1 MICFTRIPLK
11 DFIKK
16 HNPQEPKKETIENF
30 EKEINNLLENAPKQD
45 DEEFQ
50 KNEINKFLKNTY
62 GYDCNTY
69 KKVDSAI
76 YVDGEVRVL
85 IEVKA
90 LNNRNEF
97 PKNRENP
104 ISKAFCQM
112 VLYFLE
118 EIEKEKNNSLK
129 HTIICNAH
137 EFFLFDC
144 KDLLFLKEDK
154 RIKDFYKK
162 CAKKEGT
169 DSSKPKFYKDL
180 EQYLQEDFQG
190 ELRYTHFNLSNYD
203 PKELPLIY
211 QVLSQEVLLKQ
222 RKTLDAN
229 TLNKDFYEELLYI
242 LGLEEQNDKGKI
254 LIKPSRTQNSLS
266 AALKKKYE
274 NLDDEEVMALL
285 IAWNNRILFLRLL
298 ESLLI
303 SFKHFEKPFLTT
315 ENFKDFNALNTLFFE
330 VLAKKNSERSL
341 NKEDKIL
348 EKIPYLNS
356 SLFDQTPL
364 ELKGHEIRLLENKKL
379 ELYQNSVLKK
389 HENYQEKK
397 ELPLLKY
404 LFEFLRLYK
413 FTTTPKD
420 IKDNTDTSESR
431 LINPSVLGLVF
442 EKLNGY
448 KEGSFY
454 TPSFITSYM
463 CKESI
468 TPIVLDKFNAIYQW
482 DCENLKALR
491 EKIDRNFSNEKA
503 KEYLNTLLT
512 LRICDPAVG
521 SGHFLVSALNEMV
534 LIAYELGL
542 IASLYRHELRLE
554 NDEIIIHHA
563 QTGEIFNYKKP
574 HSENDP
580 HHQIQKELFELKK
593 DIIENCLFGV
603 DINPNS
609 CEITKLRLW
618 IELLKYS
625 YYIFEKGK
633 NTNNLETL
641 PNIDINIKCANSLVS
656 RFALKDKALL
666 KTEKNKN
673 LEYYIAEYKE
683 LVKIYKDPKILESL
697 TRPIKDS
704 NAVRK
709 YAKERLYQELAQNP
723 NKDFKKALNDRI
735 EKIKEAFKLTLEP
748 PQKELKFKKFLKE
761 HLELYGKSI
770 LEEANDNGLELE
782 ALALEKK
789 MAHEGLFHDYTPYP
803 KLDKTDKVVGLE
815 HFNRYVLTSYK
826 DLQDENERYANALE
840 WRFEFPEVLND
851 EGDFLGFDC
860 IIGNPPYIRQEH
872 IKDLKPLLQKQYQ
885 DFYNSTADIYTYFFA
900 LAYHLLKEKGFNAFI
915 TSNKYARAKYGA
927 KLRELL
933 LKKTTLVSY
942 MELNALKVFESA
954 AVDTSIMSFIKQTPP
969 KESDFEYYE
978 PTPNDKDDLKSTP
991 HLPMKQ
997 NALSTESFIFANAT
1011 LLDLRDKIESV
1022 GTPLKD
1028 WDIQINY
1035 GIKTGANEAFIIPTE
1050 KREEILKNCD
1060 DAQKDERGMSER
1072 ERTKELIKPILRG
1085 KDIKRY
1091 SYEWADLWVIIA
1103 KFGSHEF
1110 LEVEYPTIYNH
1121 LLQYKDQL
1129 EQRGQCRYSRGP
1141 QNSNKPYPG
1150 QHHWLELDNNP
1161 KDSYL
1166 QDFEKEKIV
1175 YGEIVQ
1181 EPRFYLDNG
1190 ECELGVF
1197 YAEATSFILT
1207 GEHLRYLLGML
1218 HSKLITFAFKT
1229 FYAGGGLGESGYRY
1243 KKAFIERLP
1252 IPQITEKNQELA
1264 DKITDGAK
1272 QILALKAKDP
1282 KANTQGL
1289 EKEIDALV
1297 YQLYHL
1303 TDEEIKTI
1311 ENGQ

>member
-1 MICFTRIPLK
+1 MIRFAHISLK

-30 EKEINNLLENAPKQD
+30 EKEINSLLENAPKQD

-50 KNEINKFLKNTY
+50 KNEINSFLKNTY
-62 GYDCNTY
+62 GYRCNTN

-76 YVDGEVRVL
+76 YVDKEVRVL

-90 LNNRNEF
+90 LNNKTEF

-104 ISKAFCQM
+104 LSKAFCQM

-144 KDLLFLKEDK
+144 KDLLFLNDDK
-154 RIKDFYKK
+154 RIKKFYKNY
-162 CAKKEGT
+162 AKKEGT

-190 ELRYTHFNLSNYD
+190 ELRYTYFNLSD
-203 PKELPLIY
+203 DFKELPLIY

-222 RKTLDAN
+222 KRTLDAN

-266 AALKKKYE
+266 DALKEQYTD
-274 NLDDEEVMALL
+274 LDDEEVMALL

-315 ENFKDFNALNTLFFE
+315 ENFKTFNALNTLFFE
-330 VLAKKNSERSL
+330 VLAKKNSERL
-341 NKEDKIL
+341 PEIKEDKIL

-356 SLFDQTPL
+356 SLFDKTPL
-364 ELKGHEIRLLENKKL
+364 ELKGHEIKLLDNKKL
-379 ELYQNSVLKK
+379 EIYKNSVLKK
-389 HENYQEKK
+389 HEDYQKEKK
-397 ELPLLKY
+397 DLPLLKY
-404 LFEFLRLYK
+404 LFEFLHAYD

-420 IKDNTDTSESR
+420 IKDNQNNSGSR

-468 TPIVLDKFNAIYQW
+468 TPIVRDKFNAIYQW
-482 DCENLKALR
+482 DCKDLEALKG
-491 EKIDRNFSNEKA
+491 KIDRNFSNQKA

-512 LRICDPAVG
+512 LRVCDPAVG

-534 LIAYELGL
+534 WVAYELGL

-554 NDEIIIHHA
+554 NDEIIIHHKP
-563 QTGEIFNYKKP
+563 TGEIFNYKKP

-593 DIIENCLFGV
+593 SIIENCLFGV

-625 YYIFEKGK
+625 YYIFEEGK
-633 NTNNLETL
+633 NTNALETL
-641 PNIDINIKCANSLVS
+641 PNIDINIKCANSLIS
-656 RFALKDKALL
+656 RFNLNDDLKKIPNI
-666 KTEKNKN
+666 KKK
-673 LEYYIAEYKE
+673 IQEYKD
-683 LVKIYKDPKILESL
+683 LVAQYKDPNPLYPLNKQDLINKIQDLKNTFSL
-697 TRPIKDS
+697 TLKDPKTK
-704 NAVRK
+704 A
-709 YAKERLYQELAQNP
+709 ELE
-723 NKDFKKALNDRI
+723 KAI
-735 EKIKEAFKLTLEP
+735 EKHIKKYNFFALDDKSLLDGLDYFIPSLFGTPKLSPKEEEEAFAS
-748 PQKELKFKKFLKE
+748 
-761 HLELYGKSI
+761 YGRI
-770 LEEANDNGLELE
+770 R
-782 ALALEKK
+782 ALRK
-789 MAHEGLFHDYTPYP
+789 
-803 KLDKTDKVVGLE
+803 KLDDALSGGE
-815 HFNRYVLTSYK
+815 Y
-826 DLQDENERYANALE
+826 QNAFE
-840 WRFEFPEVLND
+840 WRFEFPEVLDD

-872 IKDLKPLLQKQYQ
+872 IKDLKPLLEKQYH

-900 LAYHLLKEKGFNAFI
+900 LSYHLLKEKGFSAFI

-927 KLRELL
+927 KLREWL

-954 AVDTSIMSFIKQTPP
+954 AVDTSIMNFIKQTPP
-969 KESDFEYYE
+969 KESGFKYYE

-991 HLPMKQ
+991 SLSMKQ

-1035 GIKTGANEAFIIPTE
+1035 GIKTGCNEAFIIPTE
-1050 KREEILKNCD
+1050 KRDAILNACKT
-1060 DAQKDERGMSER
+1060 QEER
-1072 ERTKELIKPILRG
+1072 ERTERLIKPILRG

-1091 SYEWADLWVIIA
+1091 SYEWAHLWVIFIPWH
-1103 KFGSHEF
+1103 FPNTGSPKSMEKNEQDFSIH
-1110 LEVEYPTIYNH
+1110 YPIIYAH
-1121 LLQYKDQL
+1121 LLSHKDKL
-1129 EQRGQCRYSRGP
+1129 LKRNKDETGKRYEWYCLQRWAA
-1141 QNSNKPYPG
+1141 N
-1150 QHHWLELDNNP
+1150 
-1161 KDSYL
+1161 YL

-1175 YGEIVQ
+1175 YPCIMAK
-1181 EPRFYLDNG
+1181 EPCFVYEEKG
-1190 ECELGVF
+1190 F
-1197 YAEATSFILT
+1197 YAPAPANIIT
-1207 GEHLRYLLGML
+1207 GDKIEIKYITALLN
-1218 HSKLITFAFKT
+1218 SKCIYFAMRK
-1229 FYAGGGLGESGYRY
+1229 FYMGGGIEGEL
-1243 KKAFIERLP
+1243 KTNNLEKIP
-1252 IPQITEKNQELA
+1252 IPKITEKNQELA
-1264 DKITDGAK
+1264 DKITDCTK
-1272 QILALKAKDP
+1272 QILALKGKDP
-1282 KANTQGL
+1282 KANTQKL

-1297 YQLYHL
+1297 YQLYNL
-1303 TDEEIKTI
+1303 TDEEIKII

>member
-1 MICFTRIPLK
+1 MDYKKLDLPNTNYPSKEQLEAFKTAFDAFLETNPQENENHQNDAFNDLLKGVFKYKVKPTKRIDSAILNDNDKVEVIIEFKALK
-11 DFIKK
+11 NPNEFIKK
-16 HNPQEPKKETIENF
+16 GDLNVKAFHESLFYYLIERKNGNNNLKHLILATIKELYIIDANEFEVFNKDKEIENAFKNCHDRKGNDTRTEAFYDVCQKRLNELDRSLKYHHISLKKE
-30 EKEINNLLENAPKQD
+30 NLA
-45 DEEFQ
+45 
-50 KNEINKFLKNTY
+50 
-62 GYDCNTY
+62 
-69 KKVDSAI
+69 
-76 YVDGEVRVL
+76 
-85 IEVKA
+85 
-90 LNNRNEF
+90 
-97 PKNRENP
+97 
-104 ISKAFCQM
+104 
-112 VLYFLE
+112 
-118 EIEKEKNNSLK
+118 
-129 HTIICNAH
+129 
-137 EFFLFDC
+137 
-144 KDLLFLKEDK
+144 
-154 RIKDFYKK
+154 
-162 CAKKEGT
+162 
-169 DSSKPKFYKDL
+169 
-180 EQYLQEDFQG
+180 
-190 ELRYTHFNLSNYD
+190 
-203 PKELPLIY
+203 LIY
-211 QVLSQEVLLKQ
+211 QALSPNFLLKIP
-222 RKTLDAN
+222 KYSDAN

-242 LGLEEQNDKGKI
+242 LGLEEKNEKGKT
-254 LIKPSRTQNSLS
+254 LIKPSRTPNSLS
-266 AALKKKYE
+266 DALKKQYKD
-274 NLDDEEVMALL
+274 LDDEEVMALL

-315 ENFKDFNALNTLFFE
+315 ENFKDFNDLNTLFFE
-330 VLAKKNSERSL
+330 VLAKKNSERSQAK
-341 NKEDKIL
+341 NKIL
-348 EKIPYLNS
+348 EEIPYLNS

-364 ELKGHEIRLLENKKL
+364 ESKGYKIRSLDNEPLEIYPK
-379 ELYQNSVLKK
+379 SVLKK
-389 HENYQEKK
+389 HEEYQKQK
-397 ELPLLKY
+397 DLPLLEY
-404 LFEFLRLYK
+404 LFEFLRVYD

-420 IKDNTDTSESR
+420 IKDNQNNSESR

-468 TPIVLDKFNAIYQW
+468 ESIVLDKFNATYQW
-482 DCENLKALR
+482 DCKDLEALR

-542 IASLYRHELRLE
+542 IASLYRHELKLE
-554 NDEIIIHHA
+554 NDEIIIH
-563 QTGEIFNYKKP
+563 TPEDKVFKYTIP

-625 YYIFEKGK
+625 YYIFENSK
-633 NTNNLETL
+633 NTNALETL
-641 PNIDINIKCANSLVS
+641 PNIDINIKCANSLIS
-656 RFALKDKALL
+656 RFNLNDDLKKIPNI
-666 KTEKNKN
+666 KQK
-673 LEYYIAEYKE
+673 IQEYKD
-683 LVKIYKDPKILESL
+683 LVAQYKDPNPLYPLNKADLINKIQDLKNTFSL
-697 TRPIKDS
+697 TLKDPKTK
-704 NAVRK
+704 A
-709 YAKERLYQELAQNP
+709 ELE
-723 NKDFKKALNDRI
+723 KAI
-735 EKIKEAFKLTLEP
+735 EKHIKKYNFFALDDKSLLDGLNYFIPSLFGTLKLSPKEEEEAFAS
-748 PQKELKFKKFLKE
+748 
-761 HLELYGKSI
+761 YGRI
-770 LEEANDNGLELE
+770 R
-782 ALALEKK
+782 ALRK
-789 MAHEGLFHDYTPYP
+789 
-803 KLDKTDKVVGLE
+803 KLDDALSGGE
-815 HFNRYVLTSYK
+815 YH
-826 DLQDENERYANALE
+826 NAFE
-840 WRFEFPEVLND
+840 WRFEFPEVLDD

-900 LAYHLLKEKGFNAFI
+900 LAYHLLKEKGFSAFI

-933 LKKTTLVSY
+933 LKKTTIVSY

-954 AVDTSIMSFIKQTPP
+954 AVDTSIIHFIKQPPP
-969 KESDFEYYE
+969 KESDFKYYE

-991 HLPMKQ
+991 SLLMKQ

-1050 KREEILKNCD
+1050 KRDAILKNCD
-1060 DAQKDERGMSER
+1060 DLQKDERGMSER

-1091 SYEWADLWVIIA
+1091 SYEWAHLWVINTHNGYTSATKSKIPPIDIEKYPA
-1103 KFGSHEF
+1103 TKAHLDAHWDTIVTRSDQGDTPYNLRNCAY
-1110 LEVEYPTIYNH
+1110 LE
-1121 LLQYKDQL
+1121 
-1129 EQRGQCRYSRGP
+1129 
-1141 QNSNKPYPG
+1141 
-1150 QHHWLELDNNP
+1150 
-1161 KDSYL
+1161 
-1166 QDFEKEKIV
+1166 DFEKEKIV
-1175 YGEIVQ
+1175 YSEIVQ

-1190 ECELGVF
+1190 ECELGYF

-1252 IPQITEKNQELA
+1252 IPQITENQELA
-1264 DKITDGAK
+1264 DKIIALVE
-1272 QILALKAKDP
+1272 QILQTKAKDP

-1303 TDEEIKTI
+1303 TDEEIKII
-1311 ENGQ
+1311 EDGQ

>member
-1 MICFTRIPLK
+1 MIRFAHISLK

-16 HNPQEPKKETIENF
+16 HNPQTPTKETIENF
-30 EKEINNLLENAPKQD
+30 EKEINSLLENAPRQD

-50 KNEINKFLKNTY
+50 KNEINKFLKNAY
-62 GYDCNTY
+62 GYDCNTS

-90 LNNRNEF
+90 LNKKTEF

-104 ISKAFCQM
+104 LSKAFCQM

-154 RIKDFYKK
+154 RIKKFYKNY
-162 CAKKEGT
+162 AKKEGT

-190 ELRYTHFNLSNYD
+190 ELPYTHFNLSD
-203 PKELPLIY
+203 DFKELPLIY
-211 QVLSQEVLLKQ
+211 QVLSQEILLKQ

-266 AALKKKYE
+266 DALKKKYE

-303 SFKHFEKPFLTT
+303 SFNHFEKSFLTT
-315 ENFKDFNALNTLFFE
+315 ENFNDFNALNTLFFE
-330 VLAKKNSERSL
+330 VLAKKNSERFPEI
-341 NKEDKIL
+341 KEDKIL
-348 EKIPYLNS
+348 QKIPYLNS
-356 SLFDQTPL
+356 SLFDKTPL
-364 ELKGHEIRLLENKKL
+364 ELKGYEIKLLDNKKL
-379 ELYQNSVLKK
+379 EIYKNSVLKK
-389 HENYQEKK
+389 HENYQKEKDWT
-397 ELPLLKY
+397 LLEY
-404 LFEFLRLYK
+404 LFEFLRVYD

-420 IKDNTDTSESR
+420 IKDNTNTSESR

-468 TPIVLDKFNAIYQW
+468 TPIVRDKFNAIYQW
-482 DCENLKALR
+482 DCKDLEALKG
-491 EKIDRNFSNEKA
+491 KIDRNFSNEKA

-542 IASLYRHELRLE
+542 IASLYRHSLTLE
-554 NDEIIIHHA
+554 NDEIIIH
-563 QTGEIFNYKKP
+563 TPKNEVFKYTIP

-625 YYIFEKGK
+625 YYIFEEGK

-641 PNIDINIKCANSLVS
+641 PNIDINIKCANSLIS
-656 RFALKDKALL
+656 RFNLNDDLKKIPNI
-666 KTEKNKN
+666 KKK
-673 LEYYIAEYKE
+673 IQEYKD
-683 LVKIYKDPKILESL
+683 LVAQYKDPNPLYPLNKQDLINKIQDLKNTFSL
-697 TRPIKDS
+697 TLKDPKTK
-704 NAVRK
+704 A
-709 YAKERLYQELAQNP
+709 ELE
-723 NKDFKKALNDRI
+723 KAI
-735 EKIKEAFKLTLEP
+735 EKHIKKYNFFALDDKSLLDGLNYFIPSLFGTLKLSPKEEEEAFAS
-748 PQKELKFKKFLKE
+748 
-761 HLELYGKSI
+761 YGRI
-770 LEEANDNGLELE
+770 R
-782 ALALEKK
+782 ALRK
-789 MAHEGLFHDYTPYP
+789 
-803 KLDKTDKVVGLE
+803 KLDDALSGRE
-815 HFNRYVLTSYK
+815 Y
-826 DLQDENERYANALE
+826 QNAFE
-840 WRFEFPEVLND
+840 WRFEFPEVLDD

-860 IIGNPPYIRQEH
+860 IIGNPPYIRQEQ

-900 LAYHLLKEKGFNAFI
+900 LAYHLLKEKGFSAFI

-927 KLRELL
+927 KLREWL

-954 AVDTSIMSFIKQTPP
+954 TVDTSIISFIKQTPP
-969 KESDFEYYE
+969 KESDFKYYE
-978 PTPNDKDDLKSTP
+978 PTENDKENLKNTP
-991 HLPMKQ
+991 SLSMKQ

-1011 LLDLRDKIESV
+1011 LLDLRDKIESI

-1050 KREEILKNCD
+1050 KRDAILNACKT
-1060 DAQKDERGMSER
+1060 QEER
-1072 ERTKELIKPILRG
+1072 ERTERLIKPILRG

-1091 SYEWADLWVIIA
+1091 SYEWAGEWII
-1103 KFGSHEF
+1103 FIPWHFPNTGSPKSMEKNEQDFSIH
-1110 LEVEYPTIYNH
+1110 YPIIYAH
-1121 LLQYKDQL
+1121 LLSHKDEL
-1129 EQRGQCRYSRGP
+1129 LKRNKDETGKRYEWYCLQR
-1141 QNSNKPYPG
+1141 
-1150 QHHWLELDNNP
+1150 WAA
-1161 KDSYL
+1161 SYY

-1175 YGEIVQ
+1175 YPCIMAK
-1181 EPRFYLDNG
+1181 EPCFVYEEKG
-1190 ECELGVF
+1190 F
-1197 YAEATSFILT
+1197 YAPAPANIITGDKIEIKYLT
-1207 GEHLRYLLGML
+1207 ALLN
-1218 HSKLITFAFKT
+1218 SKCIYFAMRK
-1229 FYAGGGLGESGYRY
+1229 FYMGGGIEGEL
-1243 KKAFIERLP
+1243 KTNNLEKIP
-1252 IPQITEKNQELA
+1252 IPKITEKNQELA
-1264 DKITDGAK
+1264 DKIIALVDKILQAK
-1272 QILALKAKDP
+1272 EKDP

-1297 YQLYHL
+1297 YQLYNL
-1303 TDEEIKTI
+1303 TDEEIKII
-1311 ENGQ
+1311 EEGQEIKSDLP

>member
-1 MICFTRIPLK
+1 MIEFARIPLK

-16 HNPQEPKKETIENF
+16 YNPQEPKKEIIENF
-30 EKEINNLLENAPKQD
+30 EKEINSLLDNAKREG

-62 GYDCNTY
+62 DYDCNTN

-76 YVDGEVRVL
+76 YVDKEAWVL
-85 IEVKA
+85 IEAKA

-97 PKNRENP
+97 PKDRENP
-104 ISKAFCQM
+104 LSKAFCQM
-112 VLYFLE
+112 VFYFLK
-118 EIEKEKNNSLK
+118 EIENNNSLK
-129 HTIICNAH
+129 HAIICNAH

-144 KDLLFLKEDK
+144 KDLLFLKDDK
-154 RIKDFYKK
+154 RIKKLHKD
-162 CAKKEGT
+162 CTKKEGT
-169 DSSKPKFYKDL
+169 DSSTKKFYSDL
-180 EQYLQEDFQG
+180 EEYLKKDFEG
-190 ELRYTHFNLSNYD
+190 ELRYTHFNLSD
-203 PKELPLIY
+203 DFKEFPLIY

-222 RKTLDAN
+222 KKTLDAN

-266 AALKKKYE
+266 YALKEQYK

-303 SFKHFEKPFLTT
+303 SFKHFEKSFLTT

-330 VLAKKNSERSL
+330 VLAKKNSERL
-341 NKEDKIL
+341 PAIKENKIL

-364 ELKGHEIRLLENKKL
+364 ELKGHEIKWLDNYSLEIYPK
-379 ELYQNSVLKK
+379 SVLKK
-389 HENYQEKK
+389 HENYQKEKK
-397 ELPLLKY
+397 DLPLLKY
-404 LFEFLRLYK
+404 LFEFLRLYD

-420 IKDNTDTSESR
+420 IKDNTNTSESR

-468 TPIVLDKFNAIYQW
+468 TPIVLDKFNATYQW
-482 DCENLKALR
+482 DCENLEALR
-491 EKIDRNFSNEKA
+491 GKIDRNFSNQKA

-534 LIAYELGL
+534 LIAYKLGL
-542 IASLYRHELRLE
+542 IASLYRHSLTLE
-554 NDEIIIHHA
+554 NDEIIIH
-563 QTGEIFNYKKP
+563 TPEDKVFNYTIP

-625 YYIFEKGK
+625 YYIFEEGK

-641 PNIDINIKCANSLVS
+641 PNIDINIKCTNSLIS

-683 LVKIYKDPKILESL
+683 LVKIYKDPKILESI

-840 WRFEFPEVLND
+840 WRFEFPEVLDD

-860 IIGNPPYIRQEH
+860 IIGNPPYIRQEQ
-872 IKDLKPLLQKQYQ
+872 IKDIKPLLEKQYQ

-900 LAYHLLKEKGFNAFI
+900 LSYHLLKEKGFNAFI

-933 LKKTTLVSY
+933 LKKTTIVSY

-954 AVDTSIMSFIKQTPP
+954 TVDTSIMSFIKQEPP
-969 KESDFEYYE
+969 KESLFNYYE
-978 PTPNDKDDLKSTP
+978 PTPNDKNDLKSARP
-991 HLPMKQ
+991 LPMRQ
-997 NALSTESFIFANAT
+997 NVLSTESFIFANAT

-1035 GIKTGANEAFIIPTE
+1035 GIKTGANEAFIITTE
-1050 KREEILKNCD
+1050 KREEILNACKT
-1060 DAQKDERGMSER
+1060 QEERK
-1072 ERTKELIKPILRG
+1072 RTETLIKPILRG

-1091 SYEWADLWVIIA
+1091 SYEWAGEWVIFIPWH
-1103 KFGSHEF
+1103 FPNTGSPKDMEQNEKDFSIH
-1110 LEVEYPTIYNH
+1110 YPIIYAH
-1121 LLQYKDQL
+1121 LLSHKDEL
-1129 EQRGQCRYSRGP
+1129 LKRNKDETGKRYEWYCLQR
-1141 QNSNKPYPG
+1141 
-1150 QHHWLELDNNP
+1150 WAA
-1161 KDSYL
+1161 SYY

-1252 IPQITEKNQELA
+1252 IPQITKSNKPTA
-1264 DKITDGAK
+1264 DKIIALVDK
-1272 QILALKAKDP
+1272 ILQSKAKDP
-1282 KANTQGL
+1282 KANTQKL

-1297 YQLYHL
+1297 YQLYNL

>member
-1 MICFTRIPLK
+1 MMSFTRILLK
-11 DFIKK
+11 YFIKK
-16 HNPQEPKKETIENF
+16 YNPPTPTKETIENF
-30 EKEINNLLENAPKQD
+30 EKEINSLLENAPRQD

-50 KNEINKFLKNTY
+50 KNEINSFLKNTY
-62 GYDCNTY
+62 GYRCNTH

-76 YVDGEVRVL
+76 YVDGEVQVL

-90 LNNRNEF
+90 LNKKTEF
-97 PKNRENP
+97 PKNKENP
-104 ISKAFCQM
+104 LSKAFCQM
-112 VLYFLE
+112 VLYFLQE
-118 EIEKEKNNSLK
+118 REKEKNNSLK

-144 KDLLFLKEDK
+144 KDLLSLKEDK
-154 RIKDFYKK
+154 RIKKFYKNY
-162 CAKKEGT
+162 AKKEGT

-180 EQYLQEDFQG
+180 EQYLQEDFKG
-190 ELRYTHFNLSNYD
+190 ELPYTYFNLND
-203 PKELPLIY
+203 DFKELPLIY

-222 RKTLDAN
+222 KRTLDAN

-242 LGLEEQNDKGKI
+242 LGLEEQNEKGKI

-266 AALKKKYE
+266 DALKEKYK

-298 ESLLI
+298 ESLLF
-303 SFKHFEKPFLTT
+303 SFEHFKNPFLTT
-315 ENFKDFNALNTLFFE
+315 ENFKDFNALNDLFFE
-330 VLAKKNSERSL
+330 VLAKKNSERL
-341 NKEDKIL
+341 KEIKEDKIL

-356 SLFDQTPL
+356 SLFDKTPL
-364 ELKGHEIRLLENKKL
+364 ELKGHEIKLLDNKKL
-379 ELYQNSVLKK
+379 EIYKNSILKK
-389 HENYQEKK
+389 HEDYQKEKA
-397 ELPLLKY
+397 LPLLEY
-404 LFEFLRLYK
+404 FFEFLRLYK

-468 TPIVLDKFNAIYQW
+468 TPIVLDKFNQTYKIE
-482 DCENLKALR
+482 CEDLKELKNYLKNSYKEDKR
-491 EKIDRNFSNEKA
+491 

-542 IASLYRHELRLE
+542 ITSLYRHDLRLE
-554 NDEIIIHHA
+554 NDEIIIH
-563 QTGEIFNYKKP
+563 TPEDKVFTYTIPY
-574 HSENDP
+574 SENDP

-625 YYIFEKGK
+625 YYIFEEGK

-641 PNIDINIKCANSLVS
+641 PNIDINIKCANSLIS
-656 RFALKDKALL
+656 RFNLNDDLKKIPNI
-666 KTEKNKN
+666 KQK
-673 LEYYIAEYKE
+673 IQEYKD
-683 LVKIYKDPKILESL
+683 LVAQYKDPNPLYPLNKADLINKIQDLKNTFSL
-697 TRPIKDS
+697 TLKDPKTKAELEKAIEKHIKDYNYFALDDKS
-704 NAVRK
+704 LLAGLNYFIPSLFGTPK
-709 YAKERLYQELAQNP
+709 LSPKEE
-723 NKDFKKALNDRI
+723 
-735 EKIKEAFKLTLEP
+735 EEAFAS
-748 PQKELKFKKFLKE
+748 
-761 HLELYGKSI
+761 YGRI
-770 LEEANDNGLELE
+770 R
-782 ALALEKK
+782 ALRK
-789 MAHEGLFHDYTPYP
+789 
-803 KLDKTDKVVGLE
+803 KLDDALSGGE
-815 HFNRYVLTSYK
+815 YH
-826 DLQDENERYANALE
+826 NAFE
-840 WRFEFPEVLND
+840 WRFEFPEVLDD
-851 EGDFLGFDC
+851 EGNFLGFDC
-860 IIGNPPYIRQEH
+860 IIGNPPYIRQEQ

-885 DFYNSTADIYTYFFA
+885 DFYNSSSDIYTYFFA
-900 LAYHLLKEKGFNAFI
+900 LAYHLLKEKGFSAFI
-915 TSNKYARAKYGA
+915 TSNKYARAQYGA

-954 AVDTSIMSFIKQTPP
+954 VVDTSIIHFIKQTPP
-969 KESDFEYYE
+969 KESEFNYYE
-978 PTPNDKDDLKSTP
+978 PTENDKENLKNTP
-991 HLPMKQ
+991 SLLMRQ

-1028 WDIQINY
+1028 WGIQINY

-1050 KREEILKNCD
+1050 KRDEILNACKT
-1060 DAQKDERGMSER
+1060 QEER
-1072 ERTKELIKPILRG
+1072 ERTETLIKPILRG

-1091 SYEWADLWVIIA
+1091 SYEWAHLWVINTHNGYTSATKSKIPPIDIA
-1103 KFGSHEF
+1103 KYPATKAHLDAHWDTIATRCDQGDTPYHLRNCAY
-1110 LEVEYPTIYNH
+1110 LE
-1121 LLQYKDQL
+1121 
-1129 EQRGQCRYSRGP
+1129 
-1141 QNSNKPYPG
+1141 
-1150 QHHWLELDNNP
+1150 
-1161 KDSYL
+1161 
-1166 QDFEKEKIV
+1166 DFEKEKIV

-1207 GEHLRYLLGML
+1207 GGHLRYLLGML

-1252 IPQITEKNQELA
+1252 IPKITEKNQELA
-1264 DKITDGAK
+1264 DKITDCAER
-1272 QILALKAKDP
+1272 ILKSKAKDP
-1282 KANTQGL
+1282 KANTQRS

-1297 YQLYHL
+1297 YQLYNL

-1311 ENGQ
+1311 EDGQ

>member
-1 MICFTRIPLK
+1 MISFTRIPLK

-16 HNPQEPKKETIENF
+16 YNPQEPKKETIENF
-30 EKEINNLLENAPKQD
+30 EKEINSLLENAPRQD

-50 KNEINKFLKNTY
+50 KNEINEFLKNTY
-62 GYDCNTY
+62 GYRCNTN

-76 YVDGEVRVL
+76 YVDEEVQVL

-90 LNNRNEF
+90 LNKKTEF

-104 ISKAFCQM
+104 LSKAFCQM

-118 EIEKEKNNSLK
+118 EREKEKNNSLK

-144 KDLLFLKEDK
+144 KDLLFLNDDK
-154 RIKDFYKK
+154 RIKKFYKNY
-162 CAKKEGT
+162 AQKEGT
-169 DSSKPKFYKDL
+169 DSSKPKFYEDL
-180 EQYLQEDFQG
+180 EQYLQKDFQG
-190 ELRYTHFNLSNYD
+190 KLPYTYFNLND
-203 PKELPLIY
+203 DFKELPLIY

-222 RKTLDAN
+222 KKTLDAN

-242 LGLEEQNDKGKI
+242 LGLEEQNEKGKI

-266 AALKKKYE
+266 DALKKQYK

-303 SFKHFEKPFLTT
+303 SFNHFEDCFLTI
-315 ENFKDFNALNTLFFE
+315 ENFENFNALNTLFFK
-330 VLAKKNSERSL
+330 VLAKKNSERDQDI
-341 NKEDKIL
+341 KENKIL

-364 ELKGHEIRLLENKKL
+364 ELKGHEIRILENKKL
-379 ELYQNSVLKK
+379 EIYKNSVLKK
-389 HENYQEKK
+389 HENYQKEKA
-397 ELPLLKY
+397 LPLLKY
-404 LFEFLRLYK
+404 LFEFLRVYD

-420 IKDNTDTSESR
+420 IKDNQNKSESR

-454 TPSFITSYM
+454 TPSFITSCM

-468 TPIVLDKFNAIYQW
+468 TTIVLDKFNATYQW

-491 EKIDRNFSNEKA
+491 EKIDRNYSNQKA

-534 LIAYELGL
+534 WIAYKLGL
-542 IASLYRHELRLE
+542 IASLYRHELKLE
-554 NDEIIIHHA
+554 NDEIIIH
-563 QTGEIFNYKKP
+563 TPEDKVFKYTIP

-625 YYIFEKGK
+625 YYIFKEDK

-641 PNIDINIKCANSLVS
+641 PNIDINIKCGNSLIS
-656 RFALKDKALL
+656 RFNLNDDLKKIPNI
-666 KTEKNKN
+666 KKK
-673 LEYYIAEYKE
+673 IQEYKD
-683 LVKIYKDPKILESL
+683 LVAQYKDPNPLYPLNKQDLINKIQDLKNTFSL
-697 TRPIKDS
+697 TLKDPKTK
-704 NAVRK
+704 A
-709 YAKERLYQELAQNP
+709 ELE
-723 NKDFKKALNDRI
+723 KAI
-735 EKIKEAFKLTLEP
+735 EKHITNYNDFALDDKSLLTGLNYFIPSLFGTPKLSPKEEEEAFAS
-748 PQKELKFKKFLKE
+748 
-761 HLELYGKSI
+761 YGRI
-770 LEEANDNGLELE
+770 R
-782 ALALEKK
+782 ALRK
-789 MAHEGLFHDYTPYP
+789 
-803 KLDKTDKVVGLE
+803 KLDDALSGGE
-815 HFNRYVLTSYK
+815 Y
-826 DLQDENERYANALE
+826 QNAFE
-840 WRFEFPEVLND
+840 WRFEFPEVLDD
-851 EGDFLGFDC
+851 EGNFLGFDC
-860 IIGNPPYIRQEH
+860 IIGNPPYIRQER

-885 DFYNSTADIYTYFFA
+885 DFYNSSSDIYTYFFA
-900 LAYHLLKEKGFNAFI
+900 LALNLLKEKGFNSFI

-927 KLRELL
+927 KLREEL

-942 MELNALKVFESA
+942 MELNALKKVFESA
-954 AVDTSIMSFIKQTPP
+954 TVDTSIISFIKQEPL
-969 KESDFEYYE
+969 KESVFNYYE
-978 PTPNDKDDLKSTP
+978 PTENDKENLKNTP
-991 HLPMKQ
+991 FLPMKQ

-1028 WDIQINY
+1028 WGIQINY
-1035 GIKTGANEAFIIPTE
+1035 GIKTGCNEAFIIPTE
-1050 KREEILKNCD
+1050 KRDAILKNCD
-1060 DAQKDERGMSER
+1060 DTQKDERGMSER

-1091 SYEWADLWVIIA
+1091 SYEWAGEWLINTHNGYTSALKSKIPPIDIEKYPATKAHLD
-1103 KFGSHEF
+1103 SHYDAITTRSDQGDTPYHLRNCAY
-1110 LEVEYPTIYNH
+1110 LE
-1121 LLQYKDQL
+1121 
-1129 EQRGQCRYSRGP
+1129 
-1141 QNSNKPYPG
+1141 
-1150 QHHWLELDNNP
+1150 
-1161 KDSYL
+1161 
-1166 QDFEKEKIV
+1166 DFEKEKIV
-1175 YGEIVQ
+1175 YPCIMAK
-1181 EPRFYLDNG
+1181 EPCFVYEEKG
-1190 ECELGVF
+1190 F
-1197 YAEATSFILT
+1197 YAPAPANIVTGDKIEIQYLT
-1207 GEHLRYLLGML
+1207 ALLN
-1218 HSKLITFAFKT
+1218 SKCIYFTMRK
-1229 FYAGGGLGESGYRY
+1229 FYMGGGIEGEL
-1243 KKAFIERLP
+1243 KTNNLEKIP
-1252 IPQITEKNQELA
+1252 IPKITHKNQELA
-1264 DKITDGAK
+1264 DKITALVE
-1272 QILALKAKDP
+1272 QILQAKEKDP

-1289 EKEIDALV
+1289 EQEIDALV
-1297 YQLYHL
+1297 YQLYNL

>member
-1 MICFTRIPLK
+1 MDYKKLDLPNTNYPNKEQLKAFETAFNAFLKTNPQENENHHNDAFNDLLKGIFKYKVKPTEKIDSAILNENNEVEVIIEFKALKNPNEFIKKGDLNVKAFHESLLYYLIERRKGNNNLKHLILATIKELYIIDANEFEVFNKDKEIQKAFENCHDKKGNDPHTKAFYDACQKRLNELDRSLKYHHIPLK
-11 DFIKK
+11 
-16 HNPQEPKKETIENF
+16 KE
-30 EKEINNLLENAPKQD
+30 NLA
-45 DEEFQ
+45 
-50 KNEINKFLKNTY
+50 
-62 GYDCNTY
+62 
-69 KKVDSAI
+69 
-76 YVDGEVRVL
+76 
-85 IEVKA
+85 
-90 LNNRNEF
+90 
-97 PKNRENP
+97 
-104 ISKAFCQM
+104 
-112 VLYFLE
+112 
-118 EIEKEKNNSLK
+118 
-129 HTIICNAH
+129 
-137 EFFLFDC
+137 
-144 KDLLFLKEDK
+144 
-154 RIKDFYKK
+154 
-162 CAKKEGT
+162 
-169 DSSKPKFYKDL
+169 
-180 EQYLQEDFQG
+180 
-190 ELRYTHFNLSNYD
+190 
-203 PKELPLIY
+203 LIY
-211 QVLSQEVLLKQ
+211 QALSPNFLLKIP
-222 RKTLDAN
+222 KYSDAN

-254 LIKPSRTQNSLS
+254 LIKQSRTKNSLS
-266 AALKKKYE
+266 DALKEQYK

-303 SFKHFEKPFLTT
+303 SFEHFEKEKPFLTIGD
-315 ENFKDFNALNTLFFE
+315 FKDFNALNTLFFE
-330 VLAKKNSERSL
+330 VLAKKNNERL
-341 NKEDKIL
+341 KEIKEDKIL
-348 EKIPYLNS
+348 DKIPYLNS

-364 ELKGHEIRLLENKKL
+364 ELKGHEIRLLDNKKL
-379 ELYQNSVLKK
+379 ELYKNSVLKK
-389 HENYQEKK
+389 HENYQEQKDWT
-397 ELPLLKY
+397 LLEY
-404 LFEFLRLYK
+404 LFEFLRVYD

-420 IKDNTDTSESR
+420 IKDNQNTSESR

-468 TPIVLDKFNAIYQW
+468 TPIVLDKFNQTYNIE
-482 DCENLKALR
+482 CENLTELR
-491 EKIDRNFSNEKA
+491 NYFKNSYKEDKR

-512 LRICDPAVG
+512 LRVCDPAVG

-554 NDEIIIHHA
+554 NDEIIIH
-563 QTGEIFNYKKP
+563 TPEDKVFKYTIP

-625 YYIFEKGK
+625 YYIFEEGK

-641 PNIDINIKCANSLVS
+641 PNIDINIKCANSLIS
-656 RFALKDKALL
+656 RFNLNDDLKKIPNI
-666 KTEKNKN
+666 KQK
-673 LEYYIAEYKE
+673 IQEYKD
-683 LVKIYKDPKILESL
+683 LVAQYKDPNPLYPLNKQDLINKIQDLKNTFSL
-697 TRPIKDS
+697 TLKDPKTK
-704 NAVRK
+704 A
-709 YAKERLYQELAQNP
+709 ELE
-723 NKDFKKALNDRI
+723 KAI
-735 EKIKEAFKLTLEP
+735 EKHIKKYNFFALDDKSLIDGLNYFIPSLFGTLKLSPKEEEEAFAS
-748 PQKELKFKKFLKE
+748 
-761 HLELYGKSI
+761 YGRI
-770 LEEANDNGLELE
+770 R
-782 ALALEKK
+782 ALRK
-789 MAHEGLFHDYTPYP
+789 
-803 KLDKTDKVVGLE
+803 KLDDALSGRE
-815 HFNRYVLTSYK
+815 Y
-826 DLQDENERYANALE
+826 QNAFE
-840 WRFEFPEVLND
+840 WRFEFPEVLDD

-872 IKDLKPLLQKQYQ
+872 IKDLKPLLAKQYQ

-900 LAYHLLKEKGFNAFI
+900 LSYHLLKEKGFNAFI
-915 TSNKYARAKYGA
+915 TSNKYARAKYGT
-927 KLRELL
+927 KLREWL
-933 LKKTTLVSY
+933 LKKTTIVSY

-954 AVDTSIMSFIKQTPP
+954 AVDTSIMNFIKQAPP
-969 KESDFEYYE
+969 KESDFKYYE
-978 PTPNDKDDLKSTP
+978 PTENDKENLKNTP
-991 HLPMKQ
+991 SLLMKQ
-997 NALSTESFIFANAT
+997 NALSTESFIFADAT

-1050 KREEILKNCD
+1050 KRDAILKNCD

-1072 ERTKELIKPILRG
+1072 ERTRELIKPILRG

-1091 SYEWADLWVIIA
+1091 SYEWAGEWLINTHNGYTSALKSKIPPIDIEKYPATKAHLDAHYDTIA
-1103 KFGSHEF
+1103 TRCDQGDTPYHLRNCAY
-1110 LEVEYPTIYNH
+1110 LE
-1121 LLQYKDQL
+1121 
-1129 EQRGQCRYSRGP
+1129 
-1141 QNSNKPYPG
+1141 
-1150 QHHWLELDNNP
+1150 
-1161 KDSYL
+1161 
-1166 QDFEKEKIV
+1166 DFEKEKIV

-1190 ECELGVF
+1190 ECELGYF

-1252 IPQITEKNQELA
+1252 IPKIMPENQELA
-1264 DKITDGAK
+1264 DKIIVLVDK
-1272 QILALKAKDP
+1272 ILQTKEKDP
-1282 KANTQGL
+1282 KANTQEL
-1289 EKEIDALV
+1289 EKEIDTLV

-1303 TDEEIKTI
+1303 TDEEIKII

>member
-1 MICFTRIPLK
+1 MIRFARIPLK

-30 EKEINNLLENAPKQD
+30 EKEINSLLENAPRQD

-50 KNEINKFLKNTY
+50 KNEINKFFLKTY
-62 GYDCNTY
+62 GYDCNTS

-90 LNNRNEF
+90 LNKKTEF
-97 PKNRENP
+97 PKDRENP
-104 ISKAFCQM
+104 LSKAFCQM

-129 HTIICNAH
+129 HTIICNVH

-144 KDLLFLKEDK
+144 KDLLFLEKDK
-154 RIKDFYKK
+154 RINKFYENY
-162 CAKKEGT
+162 AKKEGT
-169 DSSKPKFYKDL
+169 DSSKPKFYQDL

-190 ELRYTHFNLSNYD
+190 ELRYTHFNLSSYD

-211 QVLSQEVLLKQ
+211 QVLSHEVLLKQ

-242 LGLEEQNDKGKI
+242 LGLEEQNEKGKT
-254 LIKPSRTQNSLS
+254 LIKPSCTQNSLS
-266 AALKKKYE
+266 DALKEQYTD
-274 NLDDEEVMALL
+274 LDDEEVMALL

-330 VLAKKNSERSL
+330 VLAKKNNERL
-341 NKEDKIL
+341 KEIKEDKIL
-348 EKIPYLNS
+348 GKIPYLNS
-356 SLFDQTPL
+356 SLFDKTPL
-364 ELKGHEIRLLENKKL
+364 ELKGHEIKFLDNKPLKI
-379 ELYQNSVLKK
+379 YPKSVLKK
-389 HENYQEKK
+389 HGDYQKEKD
-397 ELPLLKY
+397 LPLLKY
-404 LFEFLRLYK
+404 FFEFLRLYK

-420 IKDNTDTSESR
+420 IKDNQNKSESR

-468 TPIVLDKFNAIYQW
+468 TPIVRDKFNATYQW

-512 LRICDPAVG
+512 LRVCDPAVG

-534 LIAYELGL
+534 WIAYELGL
-542 IASLYRHELRLE
+542 IASLYRHDLKLE
-554 NDEIIIHHA
+554 NDEIIIH
-563 QTGEIFNYKKP
+563 TPKNEVFKYTIP

-593 DIIENCLFGV
+593 SIIENCLFGV

-633 NTNNLETL
+633 NTNALETL
-641 PNIDINIKCANSLVS
+641 PNIDINIKCGNSLIS

-666 KTEKNKN
+666 KSEKNKN
-673 LEYYIAEYKE
+673 LKYSIAEYKE
-683 LVKIYKDPKILESL
+683 LVKIYKDPQILETL
-697 TRPIKDS
+697 THPIKDS
-704 NAVRK
+704 DAVRK
-709 YAKERLYQELAQNP
+709 YAKEHLYQELKQNP
-723 NKDFKKALNDRI
+723 NKDLKKALNDRI
-735 EKIKEAFKLTLEP
+735 EKVKEVFKLTLDP

-770 LEEANDNGLELE
+770 LEEIDYNGLELE

-789 MAHEGLFHDYTPYP
+789 MANEKLFHDYRPYP
-803 KLDKTDKVVGLE
+803 KLDKSDKVVGLE

-826 DLQDENERYANALE
+826 DLQDENERYANAFE
-840 WRFEFPEVLND
+840 WRFEFPEVLDD

-860 IIGNPPYIRQEH
+860 IIGNPPYIRQEQ

-900 LAYHLLKEKGFNAFI
+900 LSYHLLREKGFNAFI

-927 KLRELL
+927 KLREWL
-933 LKKTTLVSY
+933 LKKTTIVSY

-969 KESDFEYYE
+969 KESVFNYYE
-978 PTPNDKDDLKSTP
+978 PTENDKDDLKSTP
-991 HLPMKQ
+991 SLSMKQ

-1028 WDIQINY
+1028 WGIQINY

-1050 KREEILKNCD
+1050 KRDAILNACKT
-1060 DAQKDERGMSER
+1060 QEER
-1072 ERTKELIKPILRG
+1072 ERTERLIKPILRG

-1091 SYEWADLWVIIA
+1091 SYEWAGEWLINTHNGYTSAQKSKIPPIDIA
-1103 KFGSHEF
+1103 KYPATKAHLDAHYDTIATRSDQGDTPYHLRNCAY
-1110 LEVEYPTIYNH
+1110 LE
-1121 LLQYKDQL
+1121 
-1129 EQRGQCRYSRGP
+1129 
-1141 QNSNKPYPG
+1141 
-1150 QHHWLELDNNP
+1150 
-1161 KDSYL
+1161 
-1166 QDFEKEKIV
+1166 DFEKEKIV
-1175 YGEIVQ
+1175 YPE
-1181 EPRFYLDNG
+1181 
-1190 ECELGVF
+1190 
-1197 YAEATSFILT
+1197 TSQGAYFVYENSQIFLEKTAFMIISDAYNLKLLT
-1207 GEHLRYLLGML
+1207 ALLN
-1218 HSKLITFAFKT
+1218 SKLITFYFKD
-1229 FYAGGGLGESGYRY
+1229 FCGGCILGKSGYQY
-1243 KKAFIERLP
+1243 NKHALEKIP
-1252 IPQITEKNQELA
+1252 IPKITEKNQELA
-1264 DKITDGAK
+1264 RKITDCAER
-1272 QILALKAKDP
+1272 ILKSKEKDP

-1297 YQLYHL
+1297 YRLYNL
-1303 TDEEIKTI
+1303 TDEEIKII
-1311 ENGQ
+1311 EEGQ

>member
-1 MICFTRIPLK
+1 MIRFAHISLK

-30 EKEINNLLENAPKQD
+30 EKEINSLLENVPRQD

-50 KNEINKFLKNTY
+50 KNEINSFLKNTY
-62 GYDCNTY
+62 GYRCNTN

-76 YVDGEVRVL
+76 YVDEEVQVL

-90 LNNRNEF
+90 LNKKIEF

-104 ISKAFCQM
+104 LSKAFCQM

-118 EIEKEKNNSLK
+118 EREKEKNNSLK

-144 KDLLFLKEDK
+144 KDLLFLNEDK
-154 RIKDFYKK
+154 CIKKFYKNY
-162 CAKKEGT
+162 AQKEGT
-169 DSSKPKFYKDL
+169 DSSKPQFYKDL
-180 EQYLQEDFQG
+180 EQYLQKDFQG
-190 ELRYTHFNLSNYD
+190 ELRYTYFNLND
-203 PKELPLIY
+203 DFKELPLIY

-222 RKTLDAN
+222 KKTLDAN

-242 LGLEEQNDKGKI
+242 LGLEEQNEKGKI

-266 AALKKKYE
+266 AALKEQYK

-303 SFKHFEKPFLTT
+303 SFKHFEEPFLTT
-315 ENFKDFNALNTLFFE
+315 ENFENFNALNTLFFE
-330 VLAKKNSERSL
+330 VLAKKNSERL
-341 NKEDKIL
+341 KEIKEDKIL
-348 EKIPYLNS
+348 RKIPYLNS
-356 SLFDQTPL
+356 SLFDKTPL
-364 ELKGHEIRLLENKKL
+364 ELKGYEIKLLDNKKL
-379 ELYQNSVLKK
+379 EIYKNSVLKK
-389 HENYQEKK
+389 DNPKQEP
-397 ELPLLKY
+397 LPLLKY
-404 LFEFLRLYK
+404 LFAFLRLYK

-468 TPIVLDKFNAIYQW
+468 TTIVRDKFNAIYQW
-482 DCENLKALR
+482 GCKDLEALKG
-491 EKIDRNFSNEKA
+491 KIDRNFSNEKA
-503 KEYLNTLLT
+503 KEYLQLLLT
-512 LRICDPAVG
+512 LRVCDLAVG

-534 LIAYELGL
+534 WIAYELGL
-542 IASLYRHELRLE
+542 IASLYRYDLKLE
-554 NDEIIIHHA
+554 NDEIIIHYTP
-563 QTGEIFNYKKP
+563 TGEIFNYTIP

-593 DIIENCLFGV
+593 SIIENCLFGV

-633 NTNNLETL
+633 NTNALETL
-641 PNIDINIKCANSLVS
+641 PNIDINIKCGNSLIS
-656 RFALKDKALL
+656 RFNLNDDLKKIPNI
-666 KTEKNKN
+666 KKK
-673 LEYYIAEYKE
+673 IQEYKD
-683 LVKIYKDPKILESL
+683 LVARYKDPNPLYSLNKQDLINKIQDLKNTFSL
-697 TRPIKDS
+697 TLKDPKTK
-704 NAVRK
+704 A
-709 YAKERLYQELAQNP
+709 ELE
-723 NKDFKKALNDRI
+723 KAI
-735 EKIKEAFKLTLEP
+735 EKHITKYNDFALDDKSLLDGLNYIIPSLFGTLKLSPKEEEEAFAS
-748 PQKELKFKKFLKE
+748 
-761 HLELYGKSI
+761 YGRI
-770 LEEANDNGLELE
+770 R
-782 ALALEKK
+782 ALRK
-789 MAHEGLFHDYTPYP
+789 
-803 KLDKTDKVVGLE
+803 KLDDALSGRE
-815 HFNRYVLTSYK
+815 Y
-826 DLQDENERYANALE
+826 QNAFE

-860 IIGNPPYIRQEH
+860 IIGNPPYIRQEQ
-872 IKDLKPLLQKQYQ
+872 IKDLKSLLQKQYQ

-900 LAYHLLKEKGFNAFI
+900 LSYHLLKEKGFNAFI

-927 KLRELL
+927 KLREWL
-933 LKKTTLVSY
+933 LKKTTIVSY

-954 AVDTSIMSFIKQTPP
+954 TVDTSIMNFIKQTPP
-969 KESDFEYYE
+969 KESVFEYYE
-978 PTPNDKDDLKSTP
+978 PTENDKENLKSTP
-991 HLPMKQ
+991 SLSMKQ

-1028 WDIQINY
+1028 WDIQIY
-1035 GIKTGANEAFIIPTE
+1035 RGILTGANEAFIIPTE
-1050 KREEILKNCD
+1050 KRDAILNACKT
-1060 DAQKDERGMSER
+1060 QEER
-1072 ERTKELIKPILRG
+1072 ERTDALIKPILRG

-1091 SYEWADLWVIIA
+1091 SYEWAHLWVIATFPSLKLDIDDYPSLKTYLSQFRPRIDQSGEKGCRKKTNNQWFETQDTIA
-1103 KFGSHEF
+1103 YHE
-1110 LEVEYPTIYNH
+1110 
-1121 LLQYKDQL
+1121 
-1129 EQRGQCRYSRGP
+1129 
-1141 QNSNKPYPG
+1141 
-1150 QHHWLELDNNP
+1150 
-1161 KDSYL
+1161 
-1166 QDFEKEKIV
+1166 DFEKEKIV

-1190 ECELGVF
+1190 ECELGYF

-1252 IPQITEKNQELA
+1252 IPKITHKNQELA
-1264 DKITDGAK
+1264 RKITDGAK
-1272 QILALKAKDP
+1272 QILALKEKDP
-1282 KANTQGL
+1282 KANTQRL

-1303 TDEEIKTI
+1303 TDEEIKII
-1311 ENGQ
+1311 EDGQ

>member
-1 MICFTRIPLK
+1 MICFTRILLK

-30 EKEINNLLENAPKQD
+30 EKEINSLLENAKRRD
-45 DEEFQ
+45 GEEFQ
-50 KNEINKFLKNTY
+50 KNEINSFLKNTY
-62 GYDCNTY
+62 GYKCNTDE
-69 KKVDSAI
+69 KVDSAI

-90 LNNRNEF
+90 LNNKTEF
-97 PKNRENP
+97 PKDRENP
-104 ISKAFCQM
+104 LSKAFCQM

-154 RIKDFYKK
+154 RIQKFYDHY
-162 CAKKEGT
+162 AKKEGT

-190 ELRYTHFNLSNYD
+190 ELRYTYFNLSD
-203 PKELPLIY
+203 DFKELPLIY
-211 QVLSQEVLLKQ
+211 QVLSHEVLLKQ

-254 LIKPSRTQNSLS
+254 LIKPSHTQNSLS
-266 AALKKKYE
+266 DALKEKYK

-303 SFKHFEKPFLTT
+303 SFKHFKNPFLTI
-315 ENFKDFNALNTLFFE
+315 ENFNDFNALNTLFFE
-330 VLAKKNSERSL
+330 VLAKKNNERL
-341 NKEDKIL
+341 KEIKEDKIL
-348 EKIPYLNS
+348 GKIPYLNS
-356 SLFDQTPL
+356 SLFDKTPL
-364 ELKGHEIRLLENKKL
+364 ELKGHEIKLLDNKKL
-379 ELYQNSVLKK
+379 EIYKNSVLKK
-389 HENYQEKK
+389 HGNYQKDLK
-397 ELPLLKY
+397 PLPLLEY
-404 LFEFLRLYK
+404 LFAFLRVYK

-468 TPIVLDKFNAIYQW
+468 TPIVLDKFNQTYNIE
-482 DCENLKALR
+482 CENLTELR
-491 EKIDRNFSNEKA
+491 NYFKDNYSYKEGKR

-534 LIAYELGL
+534 WVAYELGL
-542 IASLYRHELRLE
+542 IASLYRHKLRLE
-554 NDEIIIHHA
+554 NDEIIIH
-563 QTGEIFNYKKP
+563 TPENKIFNYTIP

-580 HHQIQKELFELKK
+580 HHHIQKELFELKK

-633 NTNNLETL
+633 NTNALETL
-641 PNIDINIKCANSLVS
+641 PNIDINIKCANSLIS
-656 RFALKDKALL
+656 RFSLHDDLKKIPNI
-666 KTEKNKN
+666 KQK
-673 LEYYIAEYKE
+673 IQEYKD
-683 LVKIYKDPKILESL
+683 LVAQYKDPNPLYPLNKQDLINKIQDLKNTFSL
-697 TRPIKDS
+697 TLKDPKTK
-704 NAVRK
+704 A
-709 YAKERLYQELAQNP
+709 ELE
-723 NKDFKKALNDRI
+723 KAI
-735 EKIKEAFKLTLEP
+735 EKHIKKYNFFALDDKSLLDGLDYFIPSLFGTPKLSPKEEEEAFAS
-748 PQKELKFKKFLKE
+748 
-761 HLELYGKSI
+761 YGRI
-770 LEEANDNGLELE
+770 R
-782 ALALEKK
+782 ALRK
-789 MAHEGLFHDYTPYP
+789 
-803 KLDKTDKVVGLE
+803 KLDDALSGRE
-815 HFNRYVLTSYK
+815 Y
-826 DLQDENERYANALE
+826 QNAFE
-840 WRFEFPEVLND
+840 WRFEFPEVLDD
-851 EGDFLGFDC
+851 EGNFLGFDC

-900 LAYHLLKEKGFNAFI
+900 LALNLLKEKGFNTFI

-927 KLRELL
+927 KLREWL

-942 MELNALKVFESA
+942 MELKRLKVFESA
-954 AVDTSIMSFIKQTPP
+954 AVDTSIISFIKQTPP
-969 KESDFEYYE
+969 KENSFNYYE

-991 HLPMKQ
+991 SLSMKQ

-1011 LLDLRDKIESV
+1011 LLDLRDKMESV

-1050 KREEILKNCD
+1050 KRDAILKNCD
-1060 DAQKDERGMSER
+1060 DVQKDEKGMSER

-1091 SYEWADLWVIIA
+1091 SYEWAHLWVINTHNGYTSALKSKIPPIDIEKYPATKAHLDAHWNTIA
-1103 KFGSHEF
+1103 TRSDQGDTPYHLRNCAY
-1110 LEVEYPTIYNH
+1110 LE
-1121 LLQYKDQL
+1121 
-1129 EQRGQCRYSRGP
+1129 
-1141 QNSNKPYPG
+1141 
-1150 QHHWLELDNNP
+1150 
-1161 KDSYL
+1161 
-1166 QDFEKEKIV
+1166 DFEKEKIV

-1190 ECELGVF
+1190 ECKLGYF

-1264 DKITDGAK
+1264 RKITDGAK
-1272 QILALKAKDP
+1272 QILALKEKDP
-1282 KANTQGL
+1282 KANTQKL

-1297 YQLYHL
+1297 YRLYNL
-1303 TDEEIKTI
+1303 TDEEIKII
-1311 ENGQ
+1311 EDGQ

>member
-1 MICFTRIPLK
+1 MIKFAHIPLK

-30 EKEINNLLENAPKQD
+30 EKEINSLLENAPKQD

-50 KNEINKFLKNTY
+50 KNEINKFLKNAY
-62 GYDCNTY
+62 GYDCNTN

-76 YVDGEVRVL
+76 YVDEEVQVL

-90 LNNRNEF
+90 LNNRIEF

-104 ISKAFCQM
+104 LSKAFCQM

-118 EIEKEKNNSLK
+118 EIEKNNSLK

-169 DSSKPKFYKDL
+169 DPSTKRFYSDL
-180 EQYLQEDFQG
+180 EEYLKKDFEG
-190 ELRYTHFNLSNYD
+190 ELRYTHFNLSD
-203 PKELPLIY
+203 DFKEIPLIY

-254 LIKPSRTQNSLS
+254 LIKQSRTQNSLS
-266 AALKKKYE
+266 TTLKEQYK

-303 SFKHFEKPFLTT
+303 SFKHFENPFLTT
-315 ENFKDFNALNTLFFE
+315 GNFNDFNALNTLFFE
-330 VLAKKNSERSL
+330 VLAKKNNERL
-341 NKEDKIL
+341 KEIKEDKIL

-356 SLFDQTPL
+356 SLFDKTPL
-364 ELKGHEIRLLENKKL
+364 ELKGHEIKLLDNKKL
-379 ELYQNSVLKK
+379 EIYKNSVLKK
-389 HENYQEKK
+389 HEDYQKEKA
-397 ELPLLKY
+397 LPLLKY
-404 LFEFLRLYK
+404 LFAFLRLYK

-463 CKESI
+463 CSESI
-468 TPIVLDKFNAIYQW
+468 TPIVLDKFNATYQW

-503 KEYLNTLLT
+503 KEYLQLLLT
-512 LRICDPAVG
+512 LRVCDPAVG

-534 LIAYELGL
+534 RVAFKLGL
-542 IASLYRHELRLE
+542 ITSLYRHSLRLE
-554 NDEIIIHHA
+554 NDEIIIH
-563 QTGEIFNYKKP
+563 TPENKIFNYTIP

-580 HHQIQKELFELKK
+580 HHHIQKELFELKK

-633 NTNNLETL
+633 NTNALETL
-641 PNIDINIKCANSLVS
+641 PNIDINIKCANSLIFNFPLNS
-656 RFALKDKALL
+656 KLTIGQTLEFS
-666 KTEKNKN
+666 KN
-673 LEYYIAEYKE
+673 LKAEIKEYKNSVM
-683 LVKIYKDPKILESL
+683 LYKEGLGEKTKILQNIAKLKSLITNYFIEQHQAKRHLKESL
-697 TRPIKDS
+697 KAFISEYGDGIFDLSTAFGMEMLKIARLKENNYRFNPTLTKKQPSPIGVEA
-704 NAVRK
+704 N
-709 YAKERLYQELAQNP
+709 RLL
-723 NKDFKKALNDRI
+723 I
-735 EKIKEAFKLTLEP
+735 KIKECYETLEN
-748 PQKELKFKKFLKE
+748 LKNSKAF
-761 HLELYGKSI
+761 
-770 LEEANDNGLELE
+770 
-782 ALALEKK
+782 
-789 MAHEGLFHDYTPYP
+789 
-803 KLDKTDKVVGLE
+803 
-815 HFNRYVLTSYK
+815 
-826 DLQDENERYANALE
+826 E

-872 IKDLKPLLQKQYQ
+872 IKDIKPLLEKQYH

-900 LAYHLLKEKGFNAFI
+900 LSYHLLKEKGFNAFI

-927 KLRELL
+927 KLREWL

-954 AVDTSIMSFIKQTPP
+954 AVDTSIMNFIKQSPP
-969 KESDFEYYE
+969 KESEFKYYE
-978 PTPNDKDDLKSTP
+978 PTPDDKNDLKSARS
-991 HLPMKQ
+991 LPMKQ
-997 NALSTESFIFANAT
+997 NALSTESFIFANASF
-1011 LLDLRDKIESV
+1011 LDLRGKMESV

-1028 WDIQINY
+1028 WNIQINY
-1035 GIKTGANEAFIIPTE
+1035 GIKTGANEAFIITTE
-1050 KREEILKNCD
+1050 KREEILNACKTQEERKRT
-1060 DAQKDERGMSER
+1060 DA
-1072 ERTKELIKPILRG
+1072 LIKPILRG

-1091 SYEWADLWVIIA
+1091 SYEWAHLWVINTHNGYTSNLKFKIPPIDIEKYPATKAHLDAHWDTIA
-1103 KFGSHEF
+1103 TRCDQGDTPYNLRNCTY
-1110 LEVEYPTIYNH
+1110 LE
-1121 LLQYKDQL
+1121 
-1129 EQRGQCRYSRGP
+1129 
-1141 QNSNKPYPG
+1141 
-1150 QHHWLELDNNP
+1150 
-1161 KDSYL
+1161 
-1166 QDFEKEKIV
+1166 DFEKEKIV
-1175 YGEIVQ
+1175 YPETSQGAYFIYENSQIFLEKTAFMIVSDA
-1181 EPRFYLDNG
+1181 YNLK
-1190 ECELGVF
+1190 L
-1197 YAEATSFILT
+1197 LT
-1207 GEHLRYLLGML
+1207 ALLN
-1218 HSKLITFAFKT
+1218 SKLITFYFKN
-1229 FYAGGGLGESGYRY
+1229 FCGGCILGKSGYQY
-1243 KKAFIERLP
+1243 NKHALEKIP

-1264 DKITDGAK
+1264 DKIIALVDK
-1272 QILALKAKDP
+1272 ILALKEKDP

-1303 TDEEIKTI
+1303 TDEEIKII
-1311 ENGQ
+1311 EDGQ

>member
-1 MICFTRIPLK
+1 MIRFARIPLK

-16 HNPQEPKKETIENF
+16 YNPQEPKKETIENF
-30 EKEINNLLENAPKQD
+30 KKEINSLLQNAPRQD

-50 KNEINKFLKNTY
+50 KNEINKFFLKTY
-62 GYDCNTY
+62 GYECNTR

-76 YVDGEVRVL
+76 RVDGEVQVL

-90 LNNRNEF
+90 LDKKTEF

-104 ISKAFCQM
+104 LSKAFCQM

-144 KDLLFLKEDK
+144 KDLLFLNEDK
-154 RIKDFYKK
+154 RIKKFYKNY
-162 CAKKEGT
+162 AKKEGT

-180 EQYLQEDFQG
+180 EQFLQEDFQG
-190 ELRYTHFNLSNYD
+190 ELRYTHFNLSSYD
-203 PKELPLIY
+203 LKELPLIY

-222 RKTLDAN
+222 KKTLDAN
-229 TLNKDFYEELLYI
+229 TLDKDFYEELLYI

-254 LIKPSRTQNSLS
+254 LIKPSRTENSLS
-266 AALKKKYE
+266 YALKEKYTD
-274 NLDDEEVMALL
+274 LDDEEVMALL

-303 SFKHFEKPFLTT
+303 SFKHFLNPFLTT
-315 ENFKDFNALNTLFFE
+315 DNFKDFNALNTLFFE
-330 VLAKKNSERSL
+330 VLAKKNSERL
-341 NKEDKIL
+341 KEIKEDKIL

-356 SLFDQTPL
+356 SLFDKTPL
-364 ELKGHEIRLLENKKL
+364 ELKGHEIKLLDNKKL
-379 ELYQNSVLKK
+379 EIYKNSVLKK
-389 HENYQEKK
+389 DNPKQEP
-397 ELPLLKY
+397 LPLLKY
-404 LFEFLRLYK
+404 LFEFLRLYD

-420 IKDNTDTSESR
+420 IKDNQNKSESR

-482 DCENLKALR
+482 DCKDLEALKR
-491 EKIDRNFSNEKA
+491 KIDRNFSNEKA

-554 NDEIIIHHA
+554 NDEIIIH
-563 QTGEIFNYKKP
+563 TPGDKVFKYTIPY
-574 HSENDP
+574 SENDP
-580 HHQIQKELFELKK
+580 HHHIQKELFNLKK

-633 NTNNLETL
+633 NTNALETL
-641 PNIDINIKCANSLVS
+641 PNIDINIKCGNSLIS
-656 RFALKDKALL
+656 RFNLNDDLKKIPNI
-666 KTEKNKN
+666 KQK
-673 LEYYIAEYKE
+673 IQEYKD
-683 LVKIYKDPKILESL
+683 LVAQYKDPNPLFPLNKTDLINKIQDLKNTFSL
-697 TRPIKDS
+697 TLKDPKTK
-704 NAVRK
+704 A
-709 YAKERLYQELAQNP
+709 ELE
-723 NKDFKKALNDRI
+723 KAI
-735 EKIKEAFKLTLEP
+735 EKHIKNYNFFALDDKSLLDGLNYFTPSLFGTLKLSPKEEEEAFAS
-748 PQKELKFKKFLKE
+748 
-761 HLELYGKSI
+761 YGRI
-770 LEEANDNGLELE
+770 R
-782 ALALEKK
+782 ALRK
-789 MAHEGLFHDYTPYP
+789 
-803 KLDKTDKVVGLE
+803 KLDDALSGRE
-815 HFNRYVLTSYK
+815 Y
-826 DLQDENERYANALE
+826 QNAFE
-840 WRFEFPEVLND
+840 WRFEFPEVLDD
-851 EGDFLGFDC
+851 EGNFSGFDC

-872 IKDLKPLLQKQYQ
+872 IKDLKPLLQKQYH

-900 LAYHLLKEKGFNAFI
+900 LSYHLLKEKGFSAFI

-927 KLRELL
+927 KLREWL
-933 LKKTTLVSY
+933 LKKTTIVSY

-954 AVDTSIMSFIKQTPP
+954 AVDTSIMNFIKQTPP
-969 KESDFEYYE
+969 KESVFKYYE

-991 HLPMKQ
+991 SLSMKQ

-1050 KREEILKNCD
+1050 KRDAIL
-1060 DAQKDERGMSER
+1060 DACKTQEER
-1072 ERTKELIKPILRG
+1072 ERTEGLIKPILRG

-1091 SYEWADLWVIIA
+1091 SYEWAGEWIIFIPWHFPNTDSQ
-1103 KFGSHEF
+1103 KSMEENEQDFSIH
-1110 LEVEYPTIYNH
+1110 YPIIYAH
-1121 LLQYKDQL
+1121 LLSHKDKL
-1129 EQRGQCRYSRGP
+1129 LKRNKDETGKRYEWYCLQR
-1141 QNSNKPYPG
+1141 
-1150 QHHWLELDNNP
+1150 WAA
-1161 KDSYL
+1161 SYY
-1166 QDFEKEKIV
+1166 QEFEKEKIV

-1190 ECELGVF
+1190 ECKLGYF

-1252 IPQITEKNQELA
+1252 IPKITEKNQELA
-1264 DKITDGAK
+1264 DKIIVLVDK
-1272 QILALKAKDP
+1272 ILQAKDP

-1297 YQLYHL
+1297 YQLYNL
-1303 TDEEIKTI
+1303 TDEEIKII
-1311 ENGQ
+1311 ENEQ